1 MDMPDPLIRDP
12 DGAVPPFDRSDTG
25 MFGDRTPDVF
35 QGLHDL
41 ALDGAIALGPDA
53 LRIA

>member
-1 MDMPDPLIRDP
+1 MLDYH
-12 DGAVPPFDRSDTG
+12 
-25 MFGDRTPDVF
+25 TPDVF

-41 ALDGAIALGPDA
+41 ALDGAAALGPDA